1 MFIFLPLLLHDVWKA
16 STEVDGL
23 KRIDIIKQGDFYQNE
38 SDLDCSGMIKRS
50 CFFEFCQVN
59 VKSNGSWVPKYF
71 LTEIKN
77 SNGYLILIHKKLFVT
92 QRNGPE
98 FVEYIAGCF
107 SIYFGIALDVNQDC
121 RKGGISKLFGWIISS
136 LLPTVT
142 DQNASG
148 CLIGPKTVQTALA
161 SGVDFTISWK
171 RETELPL
178 WCE

>member
-50 CFFEFCQVN
+50 CFFKFCQVN

-121 RKGGISKLFGWIISS
+121 RKGGISKLFG
-136 LLPTVT
+136 
-142 DQNASG
+142 
-148 CLIGPKTVQTALA
+148 
-161 SGVDFTISWK
+161 
-171 RETELPL
+171 
-178 WCE
+178 